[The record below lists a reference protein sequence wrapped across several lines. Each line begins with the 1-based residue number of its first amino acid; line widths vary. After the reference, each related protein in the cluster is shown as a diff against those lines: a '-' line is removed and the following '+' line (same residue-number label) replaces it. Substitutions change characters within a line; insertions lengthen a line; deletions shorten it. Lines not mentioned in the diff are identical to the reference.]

1 MKSPDIKTIWS
12 NIWCTCDMH
21 KKHIRKPHEHARV
34 HRHACRTSANISKY
48 QLSLESNGFLSLLK
62 ILKEQWPNAT
72 PKVWNGKWKS
82 RHKYSFASYVQTK
95 RSHQKDFQGMLFLGT
110 MLHTLDHHI
119 YLSYIYLQNAGIT
132 WKNNTNS
139 DSWPP
144 QSVQQ
149 KLPSP

>member
-1 MKSPDIKTIWS
+1 
-12 NIWCTCDMH
+12 MH
-21 KKHIRKPHEHARV
+21 KKHIRKRHEHARV

-62 ILKEQWPNAT
+62 ILEEQWPNAT

-95 RSHQKDFQGMLFLGT
+95 RSHQKDFRGMLFLGT

-119 YLSYIYLQNAGIT
+119 YLSYIYLQNAKSHGKTIQT
-132 WKNNTNS
+132 VTRGPPKVFNRNS
-139 DSWPP
+139 LLLKHL
-144 QSVQQ
+144 QSNP
-149 KLPSP
+149 LLY